1 MLRFRHIT
9 SLALLFTGFLTT
21 SAQQT
26 WTLQQCID
34 HAVVHNI
41 SVEEARL
48 RLASSQQQ
56 LSASQHRYLPSLSAS
71 ASQSLN
77 LGRSADKTGVIG
89 EQSSSSTSFGA
100 NLSWEVFSGLSRP
113 KTTEIARLNSDV
125 AAVGLTYAQ
134 EQIGLQVAEGY
145 YNLLYR
151 QEMIHVAESQLS
163 LTHETLTKTE
173 ALVKTGKWSRD
184 RLAEVEAQLAKDS
197 VNYLKACSDAEI
209 ARHQLALIIEIPD
222 YTELQVVS
230 PDVKESS
237 SSPAPEL
244 ALSDEVLIERARAFR
259 PEMEQAKL
267 QLQVAERQVEL
278 EKTRY
283 IPKLS
288 LGAGYNTGS
297 YYVFNE
303 SMKPYNQPFGEQ
315 MRNNGRYFVGLSLSI
330 PIFDALQTQDN
341 VDQARLRYSDQQIAL
356 LKSDKQ
362 LTQQLY
368 TAQINARAAYSQI
381 AAAERASQSA
391 EIALHYAQLSYD
403 AGRVSSYQLAEAQNR
418 HSVAQSEEL
427 RARYDYLYRVFVLQ
441 SYISPMKTIA
451 KLYSDDS
458 AALRP

>member
-1 MLRFRHIT
+1 M
-9 SLALLFTGFLTT
+9 
-21 SAQQT
+21 
-26 WTLQQCID
+26 
-34 HAVVHNI
+34 
-41 SVEEARL
+41 
-48 RLASSQQQ
+48 
-56 LSASQHRYLPSLSAS
+56 
-71 ASQSLN
+71 
-77 LGRSADKTGVIG
+77 
-89 EQSSSSTSFGA
+89 
-100 NLSWEVFSGLSRP
+100 
-113 KTTEIARLNSDV
+113 
-125 AAVGLTYAQ
+125 
-134 EQIGLQVAEGY
+134 
-145 YNLLYR
+145 
-151 QEMIHVAESQLS
+151 
-163 LTHETLTKTE
+163 
-173 ALVKTGKWSRD
+173 
-184 RLAEVEAQLAKDS
+184 
-197 VNYLKACSDAEI
+197 
-209 ARHQLALIIEIPD
+209 
-222 YTELQVVS
+222 
-230 PDVKESS
+230 
-237 SSPAPEL
+237 
-244 ALSDEVLIERARAFR
+244 LIERARAFR